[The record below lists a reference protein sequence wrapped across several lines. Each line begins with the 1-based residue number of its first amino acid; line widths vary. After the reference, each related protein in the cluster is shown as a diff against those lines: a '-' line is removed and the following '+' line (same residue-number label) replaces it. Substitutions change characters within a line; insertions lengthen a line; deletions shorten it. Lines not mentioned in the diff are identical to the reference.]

1 MRRRGSTSSDSPS
14 AQAFLVPHWGPLAE
28 CSSFPEMVMN
38 LPCFSASNLSSLVT
52 ERTEKGVTKHV
63 AKHVALLLDV
73 QEVVPDLQAVLLL
86 SHPLPKYSSYT
97 EMVVLPL
104 VLLSLP
110 CFSASNLS

>member
-1 MRRRGSTSSDSPS
+1 V
-14 AQAFLVPHWGPLAE
+14 LL
-28 CSSFPEMVMN
+28 
-38 LPCFSASNLSSLVT
+38 LPRDGDEPALLFSLQLSSLVT